1 MEMREDLESEV
12 AALIRGRLQDGDI
25 PHSALEYA
33 SERVEA
39 NSALSPWVEALL
51 KKGPPPDM
59 EGVADEMLGD
69 ELFMRR
75 MKGSFERFW
84 ILVAEKMVEDEL
96 ERRVASGEVERCV
109 DENGTVSY
117 SRIR

>member
-1 MEMREDLESEV
+1 MAMREDLESEV
-12 AALIRGRLQDGDI
+12 AALIRRRLQDGDI

-51 KKGPPPDM
+51 RKGLPIKL
-59 EGVADEMLGD
+59 ENVVDEAIGD
-69 ELFMRR
+69 ELLMHR
-75 MKGSFERFW
+75 MEGTLEQFW

-96 ERRVASGEVERCV
+96 KRRVASGEIERHV
-109 DENGTVSY
+109 DENGVVSY
-117 SRIR
+117 SRV